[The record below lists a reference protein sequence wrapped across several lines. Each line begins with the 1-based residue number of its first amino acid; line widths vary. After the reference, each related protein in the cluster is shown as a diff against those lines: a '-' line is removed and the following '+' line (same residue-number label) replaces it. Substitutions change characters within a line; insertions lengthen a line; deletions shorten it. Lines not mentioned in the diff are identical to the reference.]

1 MCRLAL
7 ERGFSFAKLKKSTTI
22 FGGRLRN
29 MSDIKFFEKS
39 FLLLM
44 MGRGVLPHFMENF

>member
-1 MCRLAL
+1 MWKLVL
-7 ERGFSFAKLKKSTTI
+7 ERGLLSARLKKLTAI

-29 MSDIKFFEKS
+29 MSNGKFFRKS

-44 MGRGVLPHFMENF
+44 MGRGVLPYFMASF